1 MMKKTI
7 GLLSLG
13 VFFVSAP
20 LLAEQSEP
28 QKIQSVQ
35 VDADQKLKTQV
46 QKRQQ
51 GAQEWGLSSDEYA
64 RFEALMKG
72 RRGIQSPGLDP
83 LTALGIEARTDAE
96 RQRLAEKWVQQEFA
110 RTEKELAFQR
120 AVDDAWKRLYG
131 NTLPVNLGSPA
142 GIAQDTQGRLALFV
156 QIENCTQCDARLVA
170 ILAEKRPVDIYV
182 LGTKG
187 NDDRLREWAKQKKIP
202 VERVRSRE
210 ITLNHDA
217 GRSLQYGLTT
227 TPMVLQQLPDG
238 SWRTAAF

>member
-1 MMKKTI
+1 MKKMFS
-7 GLLSLG
+7 LLSVG
-13 VFFVSAP
+13 IFFVSAP

-28 QKIQSVQ
+28 QKTQAVQ
-35 VDADQKLKTQV
+35 VGADKQVNTQTQKI
-46 QKRQQ
+46 QQ
-51 GAQEWGLSSDEYA
+51 GAQEWGLSDEEYA
-64 RFEALMKG
+64 RFQALMKG

-83 LTALGIEARTDAE
+83 LTALGTEARTDAE

-131 NTLPVNLGSPA
+131 NTLPVNLGQPA
-142 GIAQDTQGRLALFV
+142 GISQDTQGRLALFV
-156 QIENCTQCDARLVA
+156 QTENCPQCDARLAA

-187 NDDRLREWAKQKKIP
+187 SDDRLREWAKQKKIP
-202 VERVRSRE
+202 VERVRNRE

-217 GRSLQYGLTT
+217 ERSLQYGLTT
-227 TPMVLQQLPDG
+227 TPVVLQQLPDG